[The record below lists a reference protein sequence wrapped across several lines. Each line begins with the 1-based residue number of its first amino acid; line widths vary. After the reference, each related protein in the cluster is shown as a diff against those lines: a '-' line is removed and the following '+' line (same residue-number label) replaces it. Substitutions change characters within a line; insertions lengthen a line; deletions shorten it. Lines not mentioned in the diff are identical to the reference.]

1 MTAAM
6 KKKNTS
12 RDVETREG
20 VSPTTMQPSKEKL
33 IKIKMSHFW
42 LLQLMKG
49 NWKTFMAGVI

>member
-1 MTAAM
+1 M
-6 KKKNTS
+6 
-12 RDVETREG
+12 ETREG